1 MAVSTQFLSRR
12 PTIRELCEHVSI
24 STNWYQF
31 GVLLKLNATE
41 LDAIE
46 EMNEGTEFKI
56 KKMFE
61 LWLSTNPNATRREII
76 EALKSDDIGRSAVA
90 EKYELSLKE
99 SEWFII

>member
-46 EMNEGTEFKI
+46 EMNEGTDFKI
-56 KKMFE
+56 KKMFK

-99 SEWFII
+99 SE